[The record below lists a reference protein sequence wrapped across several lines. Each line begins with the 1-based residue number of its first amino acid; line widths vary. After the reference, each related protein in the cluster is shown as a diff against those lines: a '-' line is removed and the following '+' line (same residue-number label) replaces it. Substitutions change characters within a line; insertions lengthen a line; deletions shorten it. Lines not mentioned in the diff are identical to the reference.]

1 MVKIQA
7 IKGKTKKGT
16 TTEQYTITLPSNIV
30 RLKGWG
36 KGTEIVFIQDT
47 FGNIMLKET
56 RG

>member
-7 IKGKTKKGT
+7 IKSKTKKGT

-30 RLKGWG
+30 RLKGWR
-36 KGTEIVFIQDT
+36 KGTEITFIQDT